1 MSLFGFEIPNQFQIS
16 ISGVWNWY
24 QDRKIKRDIANIKK
38 WGESDYGD
46 YKCDAG
52 DNGTTG
58 TDCASTGTDEGGT
71 RCNGDR
77 DRSREEKDGA

>member
-1 MSLFGFEIPNQFQIS
+1 MNIYGWESPNSFEFPVS
-16 ISGVWNWY
+16 AVWHWWK
-24 QDRKIKRDIANIKK
+24 DRKIKRDINNIKK

-58 TDCASTGTDEGGT
+58 VDCAGTGIDESGSGV
-71 RCNGDR
+71 NGAR